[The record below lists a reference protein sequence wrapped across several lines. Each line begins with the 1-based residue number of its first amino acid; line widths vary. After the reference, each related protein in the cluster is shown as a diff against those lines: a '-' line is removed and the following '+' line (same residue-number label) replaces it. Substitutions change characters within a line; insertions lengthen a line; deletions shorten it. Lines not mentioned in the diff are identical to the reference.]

1 MSIFNSIGNFFNN
14 VVSNKLSNPKPN
26 IVLQP
31 TNGDEKYSYKI
42 FFSKETR
49 KVYLIVVLNATNKSK
64 TKGSVFDFVLTDTDK
79 YRPKPRYPM
88 TENEISAI
96 PSLTAYLSTA
106 IPSDYVF
113 HCGSTEIDGNLTKSI
128 YAVFN
133 ADLYG
138 VFRQYLKIKLSYK
151 HSGSPSKS
159 FFLKTMLNYKNF
171 AERYPVKECLDLIIA
186 RRQEERKR
194 NSLSQLK

>member
-1 MSIFNSIGNFFNN
+1 MSFFDSVGNFFNN
-14 VVSNKLSNPKPN
+14 ILGNKLSNPKPN

-31 TNGDEKYSYKI
+31 LNGDEKYSYKI

-49 KVYLIVVLNATNKSK
+49 KVYLIAILNATNKSK
-64 TKGSVFDFVLTDTDK
+64 TKGSVFDFVLTDAFK
-79 YRPKPRYPM
+79 SSPKPRYPM
-88 TENEISAI
+88 NENEIKEI
-96 PSLTAYLSTA
+96 PSLTTYLTTA
-106 IPSDYVF
+106 IPNNYVL

-138 VFRQYLKIKLSYK
+138 VFRPYLKIKLSYK
-151 HSGSPSKS
+151 HSGNPSKC
-159 FFLKTMLNYKNF
+159 FFLKTTLNRKNF
-171 AERYPVKECLDLIIA
+171 TERYCVKDCMDLIIA

-194 NSLSQLK
+194 NSLS